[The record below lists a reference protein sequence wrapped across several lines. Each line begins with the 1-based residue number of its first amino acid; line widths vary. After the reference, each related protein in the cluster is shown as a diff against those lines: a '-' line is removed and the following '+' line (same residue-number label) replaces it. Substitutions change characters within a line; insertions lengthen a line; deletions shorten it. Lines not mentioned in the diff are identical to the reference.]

1 MTENSPATLA
11 VSSNTQQID
20 CHGSWTLS
28 GISKL
33 YFDFKT
39 DLKAITD
46 NQTSITIDGNAIKH
60 MDSGGAWK
68 LQQLIK
74 ALQEKNIEVKLQGF
88 SHQRQ
93 ALIALTQEQTKK
105 ITKPKEPK
113 KLTWLEQLGKR
124 AITQLEEVQKFL
136 TFIGKL
142 TFATKFVLRS
152 FHRLRWSSIF
162 GTIETAGYQAL
173 PIIALLSFMIGVV
186 LAYQMGVQLRNY
198 GANVYVVDLLGLSV
212 LREFGPLLT
221 AIMVAGRTGSAF
233 TAQLGTMK
241 LNQEIDAL
249 NSMGI
254 PPNELLILPRLL
266 GLFITLPL
274 LTVWSDIFGLLGGMV
289 MSQSMLDITFHDFL
303 HRFAMV
309 IPLKSL
315 FLGIG
320 KTPVFALLIASI
332 GCFQGMQVL
341 NSADSVGKQTTKSV
355 VQAIFFIIVADA
367 IFSVL
372 FSKFKL

>member
-11 VSSNTQQID
+11 VSSSARQID

-33 YFDFKT
+33 YFD
-39 DLKAITD
+39 LKAISD
-46 NQTSITIDGNAIKH
+46 NQSSITIDGSAVTHI
-60 MDSGGAWK
+60 DSGGAWK

-74 ALQEKNIEVKLQGF
+74 ALQKKNIEVKLQGF
-88 SHQRQ
+88 TDQQQ
-93 ALIALTQEQTKK
+93 ALITLTQEQTQK
-105 ITKPKEPK
+105 ITNPKEPK
-113 KLTWLEQLGKR
+113 KLPWLERLGKR
-124 AITQLEEVQKFL
+124 TITQLEEGQKFL

-142 TFATKFVLRS
+142 TFTAKHVLRS
-152 FHRLRWSSIF
+152 FHRLRWPSIF
-162 GTIETAGYQAL
+162 STIETAGYQAL

-249 NSMGI
+249 NTMGV

-266 GLFITLPL
+266 GLFIALPL
-274 LTVWSDIFGLLGGMV
+274 LTIWADIFGLLGGMV
-289 MSQSMLDITFHDFL
+289 MSQSMLGITFHDFL

-320 KTPVFALLIASI
+320 KTPVFALLIATI

-341 NSADSVGKQTTKSV
+341 KSADSVGKQTTKSV